1 MATEILVNDG
11 GAPARILP
19 YTAGSTVTAGKLVTI
34 DTDGQVDHLDV
45 SGTKA
50 LGVALTAATTGN
62 ICNVISGHGV
72 QLNVYASGNNIA
84 IGDELVCAQGS
95 SLAGILVERS
105 GSTGTHQGQVLAI
118 ALETGSATT
127 GLIKVQV
134 I

>member
-19 YTAGSTVTAGKLVTI
+19 YTAGSTIVAGKAVTI
-34 DTDGQVDHLDV
+34 ATDGQVDHTAV
-45 SGTKA
+45 SGSKM

-72 QLNVYASGNNIA
+72 QLNVYTSGSNIA
-84 IGDELVCAQGS
+84 IGDELVAALGG
-95 SLAGILVERS
+95 SLAGILVEKT
-105 GSTGTHQGQVLAI
+105 TGAAQGQVLAI
-118 ALETGSATT
+118 ALETGSAVT
-127 GLIKVQV
+127 GLTKVQV

>member
-34 DTDGQVDHLDV
+34 GTDGQVDHLAV
-45 SGTKA
+45 SGTKT
-50 LGVALTAATTGN
+50 LGVALTAATSGN

-72 QLNVYASGNNIA
+72 QLNVYTSGAAIV
-84 IGDELVCAQGS
+84 IGDELV
-95 SLAGILVERS
+95 AGAAGQSGMLCERS

-118 ALETGSATT
+118 ALEAGSATA
-127 GLIKVQV
+127 GLQKVH
-134 I
+134 II

>member
-19 YTAGSTVTAGKLVTI
+19 YIAGSTITAGKLVMMYA
-34 DTDGQVDHLDV
+34 DGQVDHNTT
-45 SGTKA
+45 SGSKV

-72 QLNVYASGNNIA
+72 QLNVYTSGSNIG
-84 IGDELVCAQGS
+84 IGDELVA
-95 SLAGILVERS
+95 AGTASFVGMLVEKTS
-105 GSTGTHQGQVLAI
+105 GTHQGQVLAI
-118 ALETGSATT
+118 ALEAGSATA
-127 GLIKVQV
+127 GLTKVQV

>member
-34 DTDGQVDHLDV
+34 DTDGQVDHLAV

-72 QLNVYASGNNIA
+72 QLNVYTSGSNIA
-84 IGDELVCAQGS
+84 IGDELVGAAGT
-95 SLAGILVERS
+95 SLAGMLVERS
-105 GSTGTHQGQVLAI
+105 GATGTHQGQVLAI
-118 ALETGSATT
+118 ALETGSATA
-127 GLIKVQV
+127 GLTKVQV

>member
-19 YTAGSTVTAGKLVTI
+19 YIAGSTITAGKLVMMYS
-34 DTDGQVDHLDV
+34 DGQVDHNTT
-45 SGTKA
+45 SGSKV

-72 QLNVYASGNNIA
+72 QLNVYTSGSNIA
-84 IGDELVCAQGS
+84 IGDELVA
-95 SLAGILVERS
+95 AGTASFVGMLVEKA
-105 GSTGTHQGQVLAI
+105 GGTHQGQVLAI
-118 ALETGSATT
+118 ALEAGSATA
-127 GLIKVQV
+127 GLTKVQV